1 MLNIAVTGAAGRM
14 GARLINAVH
23 QADEMQLTG
32 AIEHAGHPACGQ
44 DAGILSGCGELGV
57 ILCDDLRQGLANA
70 DVLID
75 FTFPEVTLEN
85 ARICAEM
92 GKNLVI
98 GSTGFTPEQ
107 REDLEQ
113 SSNGIAVV
121 LAPNMSVGVNA
132 CFKLLKEAASILG
145 QDFDVEIVEMHHN
158 QKKDSP
164 SGTAVRMGE
173 IVADELGRDYNK
185 VANFHRE
192 GMCGARTHAEIGMQT
207 VRGGDI
213 VGEHTAY
220 FIGMGERIEI
230 SHRAMSRD
238 MFARGAVRACRWLE
252 NQNAGLY
259 DMQDVLELR

>member
-14 GARLINAVH
+14 GARLINAVT
-23 QADEMQLTG
+23 QADNMCLCG
-32 AIEHAGHPACGQ
+32 AIEHAGHPGCGQ
-44 DAGILSGCGELGV
+44 DAGILAGCGELGV
-57 ILCDDLRQGLANA
+57 KVVDELRTGLAQA
-70 DVLID
+70 DILID

-85 ARICAEM
+85 ARVCAEM
-92 GKNLVI
+92 GKGLVI

-107 REDLEQ
+107 RKELNTFGSEI
-113 SSNGIAVV
+113 GIV

-132 CFKLLKEAASILG
+132 CFKLLKEAASIMG

-192 GMCGARTHAEIGMQT
+192 GMCGARAHEEIGMQT

-213 VGEHTAY
+213 VGEHTVY

-238 MFARGAVRACRWLE
+238 MFARGAIRACLWL
-252 NQNAGLY
+252 QDKGPGMY